1 MVELNKRPKMVK
13 GLKVIEYI
21 GSLYAT
27 VDGEKIWEIDRVVY
41 EILKLCDGK
50 RSVEEIAEVL
60 AREAEVKK
68 EEVIPLVRDIM
79 EELER
84 RNFIEYV

>member
-1 MVELNKRPKMVK
+1 MLDKKPKMVK
-13 GLKVIEYI
+13 NLKIIEYI

-27 VDGEKIWEIDRVVY
+27 TDGEKIWEIDRVVY
-41 EILKLCDGK
+41 EVLKLCDGK
-50 RSVEEIAEVL
+50 RTVEEIAEEL

-68 EEVIPLVRDIM
+68 EDIIPLITDMIK
-79 EELER
+79 ELEK